1 MRIKD
6 YKKLTNTKE
15 LEKAHSN
22 CGRWCNK
29 YVRMRDIK
37 YSEKNGYYFICIAC
51 GKLFEVNLFS
61 DRSIYN
67 GRNLQSSH
75 YFNSD
80 KFASVRYDLSNLH
93 LSCERCNSPKGLHG
107 NKEMYQKNLIIK
119 IGKKAFEELEQRAHK
134 IEQWNIV
141 ELEMMT
147 EEFKFKARQRSSE
160 LNIKI

>member
-1 MRIKD
+1 MKIKD
-6 YKKLTNTKE
+6 YKKLDNTKE
-15 LEKAHSN
+15 LEKAHSK
-22 CGRWCNK
+22 CRLWAHK
-29 YVRMRDIK
+29 FVRVRDIK
-37 YSEKNGYYFICIAC
+37 WSKENGYWFVCIAC
-51 GKLFEVNLFS
+51 GRLYEITLFQ
-61 DRSIYN
+61 DRSVYN
-67 GRNLQSSH
+67 GRNLQASH

-134 IEQWNIV
+134 IKQYNIV

-147 EEFKFKARQRSSE
+147 EEFKFKARQRASE
-160 LNIKI
+160 LHIKI